1 VTEHETESGSEGG
14 VGTGAGVLP
23 AETMAALS
31 GLEFLRGA
39 MAGTYPMPP
48 ITETMPMGL
57 VSVEEGRVVFEAR
70 PERRHLNPIGTIHGG
85 FAATVLDGAMACAVH
100 SSLPAGIAYTT
111 LEIKI
116 SYLRGLSPD
125 SGALTAEGRT
135 LAVGRRAG
143 TAEAHLRDG
152 AGRLIAHGTSTCLI
166 FPAG

>member
-1 VTEHETESGSEGG
+1 MTGNDAEGG
-14 VGTGAGVLP
+14 NGAGAGIGVLS
-23 AETMAALS
+23 AEAMAALS

-39 MAGTYPMPP
+39 MAGTYPLPP
-48 ITETMPMGL
+48 ITETMPMRL
-57 VSVEEGRVVFEAR
+57 VAVEEGRVVFEAR
-70 PERRHLNPIGTIHGG
+70 PEARHLNPIGTIHGG

-100 SSLPAGIAYTT
+100 SHLPAGTAYTT

-116 SYLRGLSPD
+116 SYLRGLAPD
-125 SGALTAEGRT
+125 SGPLTAEART
-135 LAVGRRAG
+135 LSVGRRAG